1 MLDILAEYQIVC
13 NKCIQAQSCPEP
25 KGGIVCSVLVIDDE
39 QMIRDL
45 LKIALNRINVQVQT
59 AGDAEGGMAEFDR
72 GIYDLVITDVRM
84 PGVDGHRVVHHIR
97 RSGRKQTP
105 VIGVSGTPWLLQ
117 NGDFDDVLQKPFTL
131 QNLLDKVK
139 NLTCTSIQQN

>member
-1 MLDILAEYQIVC
+1 M
-13 NKCIQAQSCPEP
+13 
-25 KGGIVCSVLVIDDE
+25 CSVLVIDDE

-45 LKIALNRINVQVQT
+45 LKQALARINVQVST

-84 PGVDGHRVVHHIR
+84 PGVDGRRIVHHIR

-117 NGDFDDVLQKPFTL
+117 NGDFDDVLQKPFAI
-131 QNLLDKVK
+131 QNLLEKVK
-139 NLTCTSIQQN
+139 LLTRSPAERN